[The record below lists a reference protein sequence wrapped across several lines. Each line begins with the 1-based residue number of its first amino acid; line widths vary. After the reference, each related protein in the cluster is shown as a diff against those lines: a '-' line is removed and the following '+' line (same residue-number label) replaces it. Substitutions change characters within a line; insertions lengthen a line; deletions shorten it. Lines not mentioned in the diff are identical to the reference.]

1 MIRASLCVFILLS
14 TGVANADIQDDRAA
28 YIQKLTNAGI
38 ISGTRSIDGAPVLI
52 VTVKFH
58 KADFESKSDATGIV
72 FRYFQGKDAD
82 LVSYAIV
89 DQSGRTIGIRTSGS
103 LTLY

>member
-1 MIRASLCVFILLS
+1 MIRAGLVLFILF
-14 TGVANADIQDDRAA
+14 TFNIANADIQDDRAA
-28 YIQKLTNAGI
+28 YIQKLASAGI
-38 ISGTRSIDGAPVLI
+38 ISGTRIINGAPVLV

-72 FRYFQGKDAD
+72 FRYFRGKDAD
-82 LVSYAIV
+82 LVSYTIV
-89 DQSGRTIGIRTSGS
+89 DQSGRTIGIRTSDR

>member
-1 MIRASLCVFILLS
+1 MIRAGLVLFILF
-14 TGVANADIQDDRAA
+14 TFNIANADIQDDRAA
-28 YIQKLTNAGI
+28 YIQKLASAGI
-38 ISGTRSIDGAPVLI
+38 ISGTRIINGAPVLV
-52 VTVKFH
+52 VTAKFH

-72 FRYFQGKDAD
+72 FRYFHGKDAD

-89 DQSGRTIGIRTSGS
+89 DQSGRTIGIRTSDR